1 MECHSFTEILSPST
15 EEAHSMAEET
25 VIELTE
31 EQKKTRS
38 KAAKIVDKLKTTEG
52 AELKK
57 VLFSLKTFF
66 KEDEAQ
72 LQNFILRAL
81 GQIMLY
87 VDGMQGVMEHSP
99 AIELLYKLIASSN
112 KLVVKTAIKLLLV
125 FIEYNESN
133 YLILLDAVNGRWRGG
148 NHPL

>member
-1 MECHSFTEILSPST
+1 MTEPDQKGYKDWLEEAALDLKENGVSRSFTEIMSPTS

-66 KEDEAQ
+66 QASLHFTAWQKWNLDECCC
-72 LQNFILRAL
+72 L
-81 GQIMLY
+81 GGQEP
-87 VDGMQGVMEHSP
+87 GE
-99 AIELLYKLIASSN
+99 
-112 KLVVKTAIKLLLV
+112 
-125 FIEYNESN
+125 
-133 YLILLDAVNGRWRGG
+133 
-148 NHPL
+148 

>member
-1 MECHSFTEILSPST
+1 
-15 EEAHSMAEET
+15 MAEET

-66 KEDEAQ
+66 QASAGK
-72 LQNFILRAL
+72 L
-81 GQIMLY
+81 GCNLDNCCCLGGQ
-87 VDGMQGVMEHSP
+87 
-99 AIELLYKLIASSN
+99 
-112 KLVVKTAIKLLLV
+112 
-125 FIEYNESN
+125 ES
-133 YLILLDAVNGRWRGG
+133 GE
-148 NHPL
+148 